1 MDRTQKDNYQD
12 QDKTDGNRDYIW
24 VSIHYVGEKN
34 DVLLLHFRGKLS
46 VIPIKVLN
54 SKQHKEHRNSHFMQT
69 WKKKMF
75 QSLCHMLYPGCK
87 AEYIDQIKGNLCTRL

>member
-1 MDRTQKDNYQD
+1 MDRTQKDNYQT

-69 WKKKMF
+69 WKKTVSEFMMTYAV
-75 QSLCHMLYPGCK
+75 SGM
-87 AEYIDQIKGNLCTRL
+87 